1 MKKSTSYFFT
11 VLFLSLNFLIST
23 KSSAQTAST
32 TIVYSGFQACGG
44 CTVCGADYY
53 CFNTLSSYCGNTA
66 ACNSRN
72 FTDPVPPGNIVT
84 GVTINY
90 FSAQCTGGSLSAT
103 INGNSVPTVNEG
115 NTGCPCSASP
125 CGQSAGSSNIFPC
138 GLPGYNNGG
147 TNTLQLCTGAN
158 VCINRLVIVLTYA
171 PANQATPATTPTS
184 VLGQTTLC
192 PGVATTFSCPA
203 VANASSYG
211 WTFPAGWTV
220 NSGGTTNVVNATP
233 GSAGNVCV
241 RAQNLC
247 GNSAY
252 TCIPVTLSTNSTP
265 PTSASASPNPVCASA
280 STTTLS
286 LSGGSLGTGANW
298 NWYSGSCGGT
308 LVGTGSTITVSPS
321 STTTYYVNAVGTCN
335 TTACTSVL
343 FTVNPAPTANAGPT
357 RVLTCANTSTTLSG
371 SGGGTYSWTGPGIV
385 SGGNTANPTINQPGT
400 YSLVVTTAGCPSTVS
415 TVNVTQNNTPPS
427 VTGATSGSLNCAVTS
442 VNVSASTGATPVSY
456 NWSGTGITAG
466 TGTGTITVNQPGTF
480 NYTVTNTS
488 NGCTTT
494 GSQVV
499 TQNTTG
505 PAVTAATSGSLNCTS
520 TSVNVSA
527 STAATPVTYNW
538 SGTGITAG
546 TGTGTI
552 TVNQP
557 GTFNYTVTNTSNGCT
572 TTGSQVVS
580 QNITPPAVTPAASG
594 TLNCNASSVNVSAN
608 TAATPVSYNWSGTG
622 ITAGN
627 GTGTITVNQPGTFN
641 YTVTNTGNG
650 CTTTGSQVVTQDNT
664 PPAVTASTSG
674 VLNCT
679 LTSVNVS
686 ATTGSSPVSYNWTG
700 PGITAGAGTG
710 TISVNAGG
718 TYNYTVTNTTNGCST
733 TGSQAVNQDNTAPA
747 VAAASTGSLNCNTTS
762 VNISATTTATP
773 VSYNWSG
780 AGITAGAG
788 TGTISVNTG
797 GTYNYTVT
805 NTSNGCTTTGSQ
817 VINQDNTAPPVTAG
831 VSGVLNCTA
840 TTIDASATTT
850 STPVSYTWTGPGITA
865 GAGTGTVSVNQPGT
879 YSYTVTNTDNGC
891 VTTGSQAVTQNT
903 TVPTVTMPATQT
915 ITCAAPSVTLI
926 ASATPAN
933 SNPVW
938 TGGVSS
944 GVNSYTATAASAGD
958 YTLTVT
964 DPSNGCT
971 NSGTT
976 QVVPSAG
983 FPIVNTSFS
992 NPITCVTTTAQ
1003 VIATTTATPV
1013 SYSWTG
1019 PGVVSGA
1026 ATSTADVNTGGQY
1039 TVVVQNTASMCSSTV
1054 TIGVPIN
1061 TLATTPTISATGS
1074 ITCLTPSLTI
1084 SGSPASGVTYTWSG
1098 TGIIG
1103 GTNSQ
1108 NADVNQ
1114 GGVYTLSVTNSD
1126 GCVGTETVNVTSD
1139 NAVPSFTLGTASS
1152 VTTTCS
1158 NPTATLSAS
1167 SSIDPDAVYTWI
1179 TPTSSTLTG
1188 TPVTSSTAGIYTVV
1202 VTNTVNGCSTSL
1214 TSSQA
1219 TVEVVADAG
1228 IPSVTLTANS
1238 VSITCANPAP
1248 SVTVSTTSSPVSYSW
1263 SPTSGIVPGTE
1274 TTASPVF
1281 NAAGSYSVVVTN
1293 TVSGCATGIA
1303 SNVVDVTLDNDIP
1316 VITLS
1321 ATTNTGNITCLAS
1334 SVVVTPTITPAS
1346 GNLTYT
1352 WSPAAG
1358 ISTPIN
1364 QASATFTDAGVYTL
1378 AVTNTVTGCVS
1389 SATSTTNTFTVTLD
1403 NTAPTATITAVSSNT
1418 MIGCG
1423 ASNATVTLG
1432 STVNSTNA
1440 TNLNWL
1446 PSNTS
1451 APTLG
1456 VVTAGVYTLEVVD
1469 AVNGCSV
1476 TTQYTVTGSST
1487 PPQNVDAG
1495 ANAGIACGSSSLA
1508 LTGTSTST
1516 NVSYSWTGPTA
1527 TSITS
1532 GSNTANPIVSEPGDY
1547 TLTVTDNAT
1556 GCQSTDVVTV
1566 SQTNIVAGF
1575 TADPTSGLAP
1585 LTVNFTNT
1593 STGASS
1599 FNWNFGDGNG
1609 STAQDPSNVFV
1620 NSGAYTVV
1628 LTASSGT
1635 CVSTYTVEIIVNDG
1649 LTLEIPNV
1657 FTPNGDGTNDVFTI
1671 KSTGVKEIT
1680 LEIFNRWGERLYSF
1694 SGDKAGWDGK
1704 VPSGAIATEGTY
1716 FYFVKVTGFDDKTIE
1731 KNGTM
1736 NLFR

>member
-1 MKKSTSYFFT
+1 MKKSTYYFFT
-11 VLFLSLNFLIST
+11 VFFLSLNFLIST
-23 KSSAQTAST
+23 NSSGQTAST
-32 TIVYSGFQACGG
+32 TITYSGFQACGG

-66 ACNSRN
+66 ACNTRT

-84 GVTINY
+84 NVTINY
-90 FSAQCTGGSLSAT
+90 FSAQCSGGSLSAT
-103 INGNSVPTVNEG
+103 INGNAIPTVNEG

-125 CGQSAGSSNIFPC
+125 CGQSAGSSNNFPC
-138 GLPGYNNGG
+138 GVPGYINGG
-147 TNTLQLCTGAN
+147 VNSLQLCTGAN

-171 PANQATPATTPTS
+171 PANQATPATSPLA
-184 VLGQTTLC
+184 VLGQTPLC
-192 PGVATTFSCPA
+192 PGVATTFSCLP
-203 VANASSYG
+203 VTNAASYG

-220 NSGGTTNVVNATP
+220 NSGGTTNVVTATP

-241 RAQNLC
+241 RAENLC

-252 TCIPVTLSTNSTP
+252 VCTPVTLKTNSTP

-286 LSGGSLGTGANW
+286 LGGGSLGTGANW

-308 LVGTGSTITVSPS
+308 PVGTGPTITVSPS
-321 STTTYYVNAVGTCN
+321 STTTYFVRAVGDCN
-335 TTACTSVL
+335 TTACASVVY
-343 FTVNPAPTANAGPT
+343 TVNPAPTANAGPT
-357 RVLTCANTSTTLSG
+357 RVLTCATTNTTLSG

-385 SGGNTANPTINQPGT
+385 SGGNTATPTINQPGT
-400 YSLVVTTAGCPSTVS
+400 YSLVVTSAGCPSTVS
-415 TVNVTQNNTPPS
+415 TVAVTQNTSTPS
-427 VTGATSGSLNCAVTS
+427 VTGATSGSLNCVVTS
-442 VNVSASTGATPVSY
+442 VNVSATTGASPVSY

-466 TGTGTITVNQPGTF
+466 NGTGTITVNQPGTF

-494 GSQVV
+494 GSQLVS
-499 TQNTTG
+499 QNNTP
-505 PAVTAATSGSLNCTS
+505 PAVTPATSGSLNCIA

-527 STAATPVTYNW
+527 
-538 SGTGITAG
+538 
-546 TGTGTI
+546 
-552 TVNQP
+552 
-557 GTFNYTVTNTSNGCT
+557 
-572 TTGSQVVS
+572 TTG
-580 QNITPPAVTPAASG
+580 
-594 TLNCNASSVNVSAN
+594 
-608 TAATPVSYNWSGTG
+608 ATPVSYNWSGTG

-641 YTVTNTGNG
+641 YTVTNTSNGCTTTGSQVVNQNNTPPAVTPAASGTLNCVASSVNVSANTAATPVSYNWSGAGITAGNGTGTITVNQPGTFNYTVTNTSNG
-650 CTTTGSQVVTQDNT
+650 CTTTGSQVVTQDNAT
-664 PPAVTASTSG
+664 PAVTAATSG
-674 VLNCT
+674 ALSCT

-686 ATTGSSPVSYNWTG
+686 ATTGSSPVSYNWSGPGITAGAGTGTITVNAGGTYNYTVTNTSNGCSTTGSQVVSQDNSVPVVTAASTGSLNCNITSINVSATTTSTPVSYNWSG

-718 TYNYTVTNTTNGCST
+718 TYNYTVTNTSNGCST
-733 TGSQAVNQDNTAPA
+733 TGSQVVNQDNTAP
-747 VAAASTGSLNCNTTS
+747 S
-762 VNISATTTATP
+762 
-773 VSYNWSG
+773 
-780 AGITAGAG
+780 
-788 TGTISVNTG
+788 
-797 GTYNYTVT
+797 
-805 NTSNGCTTTGSQ
+805 
-817 VINQDNTAPPVTAG
+817 VTAG

-840 TTIDASATTT
+840 TAVDASATTT
-850 STPVSYTWTGPGITA
+850 STPVSYNWTGPGITA
-865 GAGTGTVSVNQPGT
+865 GAGTGTITVNQAGT
-879 YSYTVTNTDNGC
+879 YNYTVTNTANGC

-933 SNPVW
+933 SDPVW

-964 DPSNGCT
+964 DPSNGCS
-971 NSGTT
+971 NFGTT

-992 NPITCVTTTAQ
+992 NPITCITTTAQ
-1003 VIATTTATPV
+1003 VIATTTTSPV

-1026 ATSTADVNTGGQY
+1026 ATATADVNAGGQY
-1039 TVVVQNTASMCSSTV
+1039 TVVVQNTSSMCSSTV

-1061 TLATTPTISATGS
+1061 TVATTPTISATGS

-1098 TGIIG
+1098 TGIIS

-1108 NADVNQ
+1108 NADINQ

-1126 GCVGTETVNVTSD
+1126 GCVGTETISIASD
-1139 NAVPSFTLGTASS
+1139 NSVPTFTLGTASS
-1152 VTTTCS
+1152 VTTTCA

-1167 SSIDPDAVYTWI
+1167 SSSDPDAVYTWL
-1179 TPTSSTLTG
+1179 TPSSSTLTG
-1188 TPVTSSTAGIYTVV
+1188 TPVTSSTAGIYTVI
-1202 VTNTVNGCSTSL
+1202 VTNTVNGCSTSI
-1214 TSSQA
+1214 TSAQA

-1228 IPSVTLTANS
+1228 IPSVTLTATS
-1238 VSITCANPAP
+1238 VSITCLNPTP
-1248 SVTVSTTSSPVSYSW
+1248 SVTISTTSSPVTYSW
-1263 SPTSGIVPGTE
+1263 SPTAGIVAGTE

-1281 NAAGSYSVVVTN
+1281 NTAGSYSVVVTN
-1293 TVSGCATGIA
+1293 TVSGCATSIA
-1303 SNVVDVTLDNDIP
+1303 SNVVNVVLDNDTP
-1316 VITLS
+1316 VISLGV
-1321 ATTNTGNITCLAS
+1321 TTNTGSITCLVT
-1334 SVVVTPTITPAS
+1334 SVVVTPTITPSNA
-1346 GNLTYT
+1346 NLSYT
-1352 WSPAAG
+1352 WSPATG

-1364 QASATFTDAGVYTL
+1364 QASATFTAAGVYTL

-1389 SATSTTNTFTVTLD
+1389 SSTSTANTFTVTLD
-1403 NTAPTATITAVSSNT
+1403 NTPPTATITAVSANT
-1418 MIGCG
+1418 VIGCG

-1432 STVNSTNA
+1432 ANTSLGSPT
-1440 TNLNWL
+1440 LNWL

-1451 APTLG
+1451 NPTLD
-1456 VVTAGVYTLEVVD
+1456 VTTAGVYTLEVVN
-1469 AVNGCSV
+1469 ASNGCSV

-1487 PPQNVDAG
+1487 PPQNVNAG
-1495 ANAGIACGSSSLA
+1495 ADAGIACGSTSLA

-1516 NVSYSWTGPTA
+1516 NVSYSWTGPSA

-1532 GSNTANPIVSEPGDY
+1532 GSNTTNPVINEPGDY

-1599 FNWNFGDGNG
+1599 FSWNFGDGNS
-1609 STAQDPSNVFV
+1609 STSQDPSNVFT
-1620 NSGAYTVV
+1620 NSGAYTVI
-1628 LTASSGT
+1628 LTAYSGT
-1635 CVSTYTVEIIVNDG
+1635 CTGTYTIEIVVNDG
-1649 LTLEIPNV
+1649 LTIEIPNV
-1657 FTPNGDGTNDVFTI
+1657 FTPNGDGVNDAFTI

-1680 LEIFNRWGERLYSF
+1680 LQIFSRWGQKLYEF
-1694 SGDKAGWDGK
+1694 SGANAAWDGK
-1704 VPSGAIATEGTY
+1704 EANGARAPEGTY
-1716 FYFVKVTGFDDKTIE
+1716 FYFIKATGFDDKVID
-1731 KNGTM
+1731 KNGTV